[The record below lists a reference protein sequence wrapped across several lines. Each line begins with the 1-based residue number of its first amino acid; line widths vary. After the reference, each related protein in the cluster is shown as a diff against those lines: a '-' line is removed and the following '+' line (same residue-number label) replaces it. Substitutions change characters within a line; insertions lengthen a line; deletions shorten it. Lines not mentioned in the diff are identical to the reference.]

1 MNENK
6 RETGPR
12 IPKED
17 HRPSEI
23 DQRAAENKKPKK
35 GDGLSQS
42 QDETND
48 KTRQSDQAGTMEGSP
63 QLDAKG
69 ASTRTQSG
77 GDNDGTV
84 SADPRV
90 LSGKKS
96 GDATF
101 KHTYN
106 GIDRE

>member
-1 MNENK
+1 MTENK
-6 RETGPR
+6 RETGVR

-23 DQRAAENKKPKK
+23 DQDAAKNEKPKK
-35 GDGLSQS
+35 GVGLTHS
-42 QDETND
+42 QDETNE

-63 QLDAKG
+63 QSDAKG
-69 ASTRTQSG
+69 AGAKTQSG

-101 KHTYN
+101 KHTYK
-106 GIDRE
+106 GIDGE